1 VGFSGKPANISDS
14 EIEKFLTKDDLW
26 KVPARFRG
34 AVFNYIQRKA
44 IEARNKQMHS
54 LAARYNTAVMRYR
67 YGGFENNAI
76 LLRQQKV
83 IGGEYSKS
91 CLWQIDRG

>member
-1 VGFSGKPANISDS
+1 MS
-14 EIEKFLTKDDLW
+14 KDDLW
-26 KVPARFRG
+26 KIPARFRG

-44 IEARNKQMHS
+44 IEARNKLMHS
-54 LAARYNTAVMRYR
+54 LVAHYNTAVIRHR

-83 IGGEYSKS
+83 IGGMYLVFGKS
-91 CLWQIDRG
+91 AN